1 MTEVLLKQITE
12 ITNEI
17 KNIHGDDYGEQYC
30 NVAINLI
37 SKNHSN
43 INDYQILI
51 EAAYSLIDSD
61 YKDKLILNLQKR
73 LKEQESRITHL
84 EKDNKDLKEQ
94 NKMLKERVIKLED
107 NNDKLTKQITILEQN
122 KQKFDALV
130 KLHECNALVNKE
142 FKKLYRIK
150 FNKNKYDNNI
160 PNIGD
165 FINDPPTEDDV
176 DNYKFWNEFNQKYPQ
191 SDNANFR
198 LIYQKIANDRADS
211 GAHINVRKLNKT
223 DFDKLVEF
231 VYPEE
236 YNANK
241 ELYNEYRNWLFKFP
255 YQ

>member
-61 YKDKLILNLQKR
+61 YKDKLIFNLQKK

-94 NKMLKERVIKLED
+94 NKTLKERVIKLED
-107 NNDKLTKQITILEQN
+107 NNDKLTKQ
-122 KQKFDALV
+122 
-130 KLHECNALVNKE
+130 VNKLMRNHYNLVLWQAYKNVEYYIIQKVTGFNKDKMETINTNLTE
-142 FKKLYRIK
+142 FINNPNNNSYINDINKFITK
-150 FNKNKYDNNI
+150 FNINNYNGCLGRLSRNRLQEAH
-160 PNIGD
+160 PNPIELDDLEEACDDMKHVYIGID
-165 FINDPPTEDDV
+165 
-176 DNYKFWNEFNQKYPQ
+176 
-191 SDNANFR
+191 
-198 LIYQKIANDRADS
+198 
-211 GAHINVRKLNKT
+211 
-223 DFDKLVEF
+223 
-231 VYPEE
+231 
-236 YNANK
+236 
-241 ELYNEYRNWLFKFP
+241 ELYNH
-255 YQ
+255 YQEVYDYFIKMKL